1 MIQDPEYVK
10 KVHKALTDKVDGFNK
25 SLEEFSASLNDD
37 KYVSNVYKALS
48 DKVDGFS
55 KTPEQFK
62 SLVSSPKPQKKNSN
76 STGTTP
82 QKVSATKPQQ
92 KNTTSVG
99 EKPVKTT
106 PSGSSFGDNN
116 LIDKFGFKS
125 KEEQKKAGDVAS
137 KVKVD
142 VATPKAIKS
151 TSNKEVVYKTNKQ
164 NKVEKE
170 ASIFQEKVKKEEEK
184 VFINDFRNATLLPQD
199 TEKQIYN
206 EVVNEVEGKG
216 ILNTISQSASNLWN
230 KILPYIPGA
239 PSSEK
244 ELEQL
249 KSDVTF
255 LPKAKEE
262 YRNTLIKQGYNKNEI
277 TDEILT
283 KGAIDLE
290 VNKRIEDKKLSLAN
304 DYLDNLPNEIKDRLE
319 FNTLN
324 EVELKT
330 PEVKRQYE
338 IIKALDKDLTDDNNE
353 LLSLEELAKNNNG
366 LSQEES
372 LKYNSLLSSIKSK
385 IDFRNK
391 IYKKYESDA
400 SNLTTI
406 EEEYDLFKRS
416 YGFEDK
422 AGKLLNAVAD
432 LGLGAIQFVNMLKPG
447 PTQDLVALEIAGI
460 KDNKDKLVAEK
471 LQKQVEDS
479 KNVNDILDYGAD
491 VILSQAPNIALGYL
505 TGGTGML
512 AGIGTSSTGNKYSE
526 LVKSNIEGETD
537 YSKLQMYIASGIYGG
552 SEMLESNTLKMIGGG
567 KKLIGKALKN
577 ESTKNVF
584 KESLS
589 KKTLNAAKEF
599 AKNYKGELG
608 EELTTYSAQKLT
620 DIVVL
625 DMDSK
630 DVFKNA
636 KEEIKSIAK
645 DTGVMTI
652 GLNLFPATISKVVNA
667 FASKDYTLALDKN
680 NKQIEELSKI
690 VNNKEASDLVRNEAK
705 DKVDALVKSNEDALI
720 NVVKNTSELSDDLI
734 DKVIDLETE
743 NSNLKNKANDIN
755 NDSSISKGQKEI
767 LLSGLKDKFL
777 TNESLR
783 DDIVSGRKKSF
794 DILPEEDSTKLK
806 VQAAE
811 ELKSEAIASGIE
823 ESKVNIKE
831 EEITKRAIDNYEKQS
846 KETTVE
852 KPTKE
857 GLTGQENVQ
866 DVTATQGQQD
876 KVVQEKNKVEELRG
890 QEISELKEQV
900 ENSEEFITDGKVDAN
915 KIAESDNAKAKE
927 IYAKYDKLLKPLLTN
942 IKTQEDA
949 IQKQSTSEGVLRP
962 EQSEMGLQE
971 MVEGDQEPEVTTE
984 EVKSEEEV
992 RPKKKTGKKINVEV
1006 KKIEEEKQEV
1016 NNVIETSKNGLNHS
1030 RDLAG
1035 ESYELEGEIGLVQG
1049 YSVLTGEPV
1058 FISYKGDTR
1067 TRVDVDSFVNSNKLF
1082 TDEELS
1088 KLKDLKKKI
1097 LEQENSLEKNPF
1109 ETQGNIATSDSVPDG
1124 IKKLISGIV
1133 KGLGSNVKIF
1143 ITTDNDLNQNQ
1154 FKKHGLFGKL
1164 SPVRSAS
1171 IQSASKDEFGGARFM
1186 SSADAHYIYYDG
1198 NLSTQE
1204 TITVVTHE
1212 LGHILE
1218 KELFRNAS
1226 EETKLAITKDYNEWY
1241 SNLSGKSID
1250 EVKKETRDLP
1260 IHRLLKSEDRAF
1272 DKNIDRYI
1280 SSFDEWFADNVS
1292 KWARTSEKPKTLVD
1306 KFFKELYDYFKE
1318 IHDYVTKNNRYSKS
1332 LFDWLDS
1339 MYENDR
1345 AQDLFEVDTDNKT
1358 NQEEVTK
1365 IKSDLEASKERL
1377 KNAFDKYKTV
1387 GIAFD
1392 PKNQLAKDKELVKAL
1407 LDYAYNNIRLGKYNA
1422 VKLIED
1428 LAKDGIEITRDG
1440 AKYIFDRASKRVQRD
1455 INKTVGVKPKP
1466 TEQKR
1471 INKAYSIGIADQKL
1485 ENKKKKEK
1493 DKEVKE
1499 VKSETSKLNKDR
1511 KSAIKNVKG
1520 GKTGFINRNSP
1531 TFRLVSLNPK
1541 ILKLALT
1548 PEMFEKYKSQIN
1560 VLSKRRLS
1568 LDLSE
1573 LGGLEEFSKFVNE
1586 VENNYIDTS
1595 EKILSVQNQIDAF
1608 EELNPTAKREAFKP
1622 SEDLKDLYNEN
1633 KGLFTFNNVDSETT
1647 AEENEELSNN
1657 KEEVINNIDAVRKI
1671 AIDSDYSPT
1680 SKSFEILSLF
1690 ADLKQSDLD
1699 MLNRNQVIGLNNA
1712 INAIVDGFEIP
1723 TYANDIFTAIM
1734 ANRNKYGL
1742 SKDVERSYKKT
1753 GLASSKIFKAIDS
1766 LFKKFRQDEKTKAY
1780 KTNLTSID
1788 AAFKIYGGIP
1798 KVADIVAENFK
1809 GIPILRYIMGAIQ
1822 KQQGRVS
1829 ARVEE
1834 MMSNLDKVREKLIEK
1849 SKDYEESLMK
1859 IHFAFLSAQN
1869 NSNPDN
1875 KTIQTAKDSF
1885 LANSKSSSYTESER
1899 KKYAEFL
1906 KKYGDY
1912 VITYDNGILKVT
1924 DGNGNE
1930 VSDFFTKEEIDSY
1943 NAIRKE
1949 LDAQAEAAYES
1960 QFYHK
1965 KNAAPLPSNYFP
1977 QNNYTTVY
1985 GNEELKSI
1993 QKAFENPTLKSGN
2006 TESRVVKRQAHAVGH
2021 NPFSIAISAVKSV
2034 EMQHK
2039 LLTDVNI
2046 AKRALSDLIE
2056 ENEGNEELKFLYE
2069 NILGVVNKFVEQAQN
2084 ATRIEDDSI
2093 GNDVSRAL
2101 ENIFFRSTLASVD
2114 RTVKDLTANYTG
2126 LILSDGEKLLSSKL
2140 TNDLKDI
2147 PKEKV
2152 SDVLKNFLINSG
2164 ASQPTRLMNN
2174 DFDVKTSRIDF
2185 QTEGA
2190 SSLLTNR
2197 GFSSKF
2203 KTFIDSV
2210 TRKTKLNV
2218 PRDFFKRINEQLQSF
2233 SDNAPALSLWVGS
2246 FYKEF
2251 EALSGTSVDIQKIA
2265 SGDKAYLLK
2274 YKNEIEIASLI
2285 ANYTLSSRLGSKNIA
2300 EGVQKIID
2308 LSRNQGGNNVFE
2320 KYMNYLFSRFRIISA
2335 RDTRTAIN
2343 NLVQNGFGNENGAQE
2358 RIIVGNALRSI
2369 VYTALAGV
2377 IPLKFASL
2385 LMGGDDDEE
2394 KIKDSLD
2401 DMSSDPD
2408 FMKGIVETY
2417 SKYEEKANKL
2427 EDSDEYMKSILELY
2441 RSRRSELMNL
2451 LKDDRF
2457 REAVEARY
2465 RFFAREHFNK
2475 IINGHSANV
2484 DAMKKLDGNM
2494 SYINNIIKMID
2505 DKDDPVNYTK
2515 YVDLLSYINS
2525 EYGYMKYSP
2534 KERKDIL
2541 DKAIS
2546 RMEDDGFYT
2555 FREKNGGLNEKGE
2568 YDITTS
2574 EGKFKVANLFQ
2585 TIDMLKNYRENSI
2598 EGRALKGGL
2607 EFAINTA
2614 AGSRG
2619 NIKVRAISTLV
2630 EVLNKYQRE
2639 ERYGFYD
2646 SSKDRVTNGFGR
2658 TMLNGETAFN
2668 GKFKVEED
2676 DVTGK
2681 SLGLSKEISDVVNMT
2696 VPELAMI
2703 SKMASE
2709 PKYSDIGMLLGLP
2722 TSTDLSKILREV
2734 EKDEVYQ
2741 SSRGKVFYDASE
2753 KNKVF
2758 NKKDTLY
2765 KFPIKMDVE
2774 KSKIIKK

>member
-10 KVHKALTDKVDGFNK
+10 KVHKALTDKVGGFNK
-25 SLEEFSASLNDD
+25 SLEEFTASLSDE

-62 SLVSSPKPQKKNSN
+62 SLVYSQPQKKNSV
-76 STGTTP
+76 STGTAP
-82 QKVSATKPQQ
+82 QKASQSKTPTVQP
-92 KNTTSVG
+92 TSVG
-99 EKPVKTT
+99 GKQPQVKPSVTSTGKE
-106 PSGSSFGDNN
+106 N
-116 LIDKFGFKS
+116 LIDKFGFKN
-125 KEEQKKAGDVAS
+125 KEEQKKAGAVAS

-142 VATPKAIKS
+142 VTTPKSIKTTPS
-151 TSNKEVVYKTNKQ
+151 KEVVYKTDKQ
-164 NKVEKE
+164 KSIEKE
-170 ASIFQEKVKKEEEK
+170 ASIAKQKIKREEEK
-184 VFINDFRNATLLPQD
+184 QFVQDFRNATILPDNYENQIRQEVQD
-199 TEKQIYN
+199 ELQ
-206 EVVNEVEGKG
+206 GKG
-216 ILNTISQSASNLWN
+216 VWNTITQGASNVWN

-262 YRNTLIKQGYNKNEI
+262 YKNILLKQGVKENEI

-304 DYLDNLPNEIKDRLE
+304 DYLDNLPNEIKDRME

-324 EVELKT
+324 QKELKT
-330 PEVKRQYE
+330 PEVKRQYD
-338 IIKALDKDLTDDNNE
+338 ILIALDNDLKEDNQE
-353 LLSLEELAKNNNG
+353 LIDLEKKAKEFNG
-366 LSQEES
+366 LTQEES
-372 LKYNSLLSSIKSK
+372 NRYNSLISSIKGK
-385 IDFRNK
+385 IDSRNK
-391 IYKKYESDA
+391 LYKTYEK
-400 SNLTTI
+400 NVGELTTL

-422 AGKLLNAVAD
+422 AGKILNAVAD
-432 LGLGAIQFVNMLKPG
+432 LGLGVLQLANMAKPG
-447 PTQDLVALEIAGI
+447 PTQDLISLQIAGL
-460 KDNKDKLVAEK
+460 KNEKDKAVAEK
-471 LQKQVEDS
+471 FQKQVEDS
-479 KNVNDILDYGAD
+479 KNINDILDYAGD
-491 VILSQAPNIALGYL
+491 VITSQSANIAMGYL
-505 TGGTGML
+505 TGGTSTL
-512 AGIGTSSTGNKYSE
+512 VAIGGSSAGNKYSE
-526 LVKSNIEGETD
+526 LIQSNLEGKTD
-537 YSKLQMYIASGIYGG
+537 YSKLQMYLASGLYGAAE
-552 SEMLESNTLKMIGGG
+552 SLESNTLKMIGGS

-577 ESTKNVF
+577 EQTKNVF

-589 KKTLNAAKEF
+589 KKTFDAGKSFL
-599 AKNYKGELG
+599 KNYKGELG
-608 EELTTYSAQKLT
+608 EELTTFGSQKLT

-636 KEEIKSIAK
+636 KEEVKSIVK
-645 DTGVMTI
+645 DTGVMVV
-652 GLNLFPATISKVVNA
+652 GLNLFPATTVKILNA
-667 FASKDYTLALDKN
+667 FTPKDYTYNLDSN

-690 VNNKEASDLVRNEAK
+690 INNKDASDLVKKEAK
-705 DKVDALVKSNEDALI
+705 DKIDVLVKSNEEAL
-720 NVVKNTSELSDDLI
+720 NKVVKNTSQLSNDLI
-734 DKVIDLETE
+734 DRVVEIEIE
-743 NSNLKNKANDIN
+743 NSNLRNKANEIN
-755 NDSSISKGQKEI
+755 NDNTISKEQKAS
-767 LLSGLKDKFL
+767 LLSGLKEKFIS
-777 TNESLR
+777 NESLR
-783 DDIVSGRKKSF
+783 EDIVSGRKKSF
-794 DILPEEDSTKLK
+794 DILPEEESTKLK
-806 VQAAE
+806 LEAAE
-811 ELKSEAIASGIE
+811 ELKAEAIANGIKE
-823 ESKVNIKE
+823 EDINIKE
-831 EEITKRAIDNYEKQS
+831 EEITKRATANYEKQP
-846 KETTVE
+846 KETTAE
-852 KPTKE
+852 KPTEE
-857 GLTGQENVQ
+857 GPTGQENVQ
-866 DVTATQGQQD
+866 DATATQGQPNQ
-876 KVVQEKNKVEELRG
+876 VVQEEKDKVEELRQ
-890 QEISELKEQV
+890 QEIAELREQV
-900 ENSEEFITDGKVDAN
+900 ENPEEFITDGKVDAT
-915 KIAESDNAKAKE
+915 KISESDNAKAKE

-949 IQKQSTSEGVLRP
+949 IQEQSTSEGVLRP

-971 MVEGDQEPEVTTE
+971 VVQRDQEPEVTTE

-992 RPKKKTGKKINVEV
+992 
-1006 KKIEEEKQEV
+1006 
-1016 NNVIETSKNGLNHS
+1016 
-1030 RDLAG
+1030 
-1035 ESYELEGEIGLVQG
+1035 
-1049 YSVLTGEPV
+1049 
-1058 FISYKGDTR
+1058 
-1067 TRVDVDSFVNSNKLF
+1067 
-1082 TDEELS
+1082 
-1088 KLKDLKKKI
+1088 
-1097 LEQENSLEKNPF
+1097 
-1109 ETQGNIATSDSVPDG
+1109 
-1124 IKKLISGIV
+1124 
-1133 KGLGSNVKIF
+1133 
-1143 ITTDNDLNQNQ
+1143 
-1154 FKKHGLFGKL
+1154 
-1164 SPVRSAS
+1164 
-1171 IQSASKDEFGGARFM
+1171 
-1186 SSADAHYIYYDG
+1186 
-1198 NLSTQE
+1198 
-1204 TITVVTHE
+1204 
-1212 LGHILE
+1212 
-1218 KELFRNAS
+1218 
-1226 EETKLAITKDYNEWY
+1226 
-1241 SNLSGKSID
+1241 
-1250 EVKKETRDLP
+1250 
-1260 IHRLLKSEDRAF
+1260 
-1272 DKNIDRYI
+1272 
-1280 SSFDEWFADNVS
+1280 
-1292 KWARTSEKPKTLVD
+1292 
-1306 KFFKELYDYFKE
+1306 
-1318 IHDYVTKNNRYSKS
+1318 
-1332 LFDWLDS
+1332 
-1339 MYENDR
+1339 
-1345 AQDLFEVDTDNKT
+1345 
-1358 NQEEVTK
+1358 TK
-1365 IKSDLEASKERL
+1365 IKSELEASKERL
-1377 KNAFDKYKTV
+1377 NKAFNQYRNV
-1387 GIAFD
+1387 NIAFD

-1511 KSAIKNVKG
+1511 KSAIKNVKV

-1541 ILKLALT
+1541 ILKLALI

-1753 GLASSKIFKAIDS
+1753 GLASSKIFKAIDG

-1885 LANSKSSSYTESER
+1885 LANSKSSSYIESER
-1899 KKYAEFL
+1899 KKYAEFV

-1912 VITYDNGILKVT
+1912 VITYDNGELKVV

-1930 VSDFFTKEEIDSY
+1930 VKDFFTKEEIDSY

-1949 LDAQAEAAYES
+1949 LDIQAEAAYES
-1960 QFYHK
+1960 QFYHG
-1965 KNAAPLPSNYFP
+1965 KNASPLVSNYFP
-1977 QNNYTTVY
+1977 QNNYSTVY

-1993 QKAFENPTLKSGN
+1993 QNAFNNPTLKSSN
-2006 TESRVVKRQAHAVGH
+2006 VKSRVVKQQAHAVGH

-2046 AKRALSDLIE
+2046 AKRALSDLIK
-2056 ENEGNEELKFLYE
+2056 ENEGNEDLKFLYE
-2069 NILGVVNKFVEQAQN
+2069 NILGVVNKFVEQTQN

-2101 ENIFFRSTLASVD
+2101 ETIFFRSTLASVD

-2218 PRDFFKRINEQLQSF
+2218 PRDFFKRMNEQLQSF
-2233 SDNAPALSLWVGS
+2233 SDNAPALSLWAGS

-2417 SKYEEKANKL
+2417 SKYEEKAKKL

-2484 DAMKKLDGNM
+2484 DAMKKLDGNI

>member
-1 MIQDPEYVK
+1 
-10 KVHKALTDKVDGFNK
+10 
-25 SLEEFSASLNDD
+25 
-37 KYVSNVYKALS
+37 
-48 DKVDGFS
+48 
-55 KTPEQFK
+55 
-62 SLVSSPKPQKKNSN
+62 
-76 STGTTP
+76 
-82 QKVSATKPQQ
+82 
-92 KNTTSVG
+92 
-99 EKPVKTT
+99 
-106 PSGSSFGDNN
+106 
-116 LIDKFGFKS
+116 
-125 KEEQKKAGDVAS
+125 
-137 KVKVD
+137 
-142 VATPKAIKS
+142 
-151 TSNKEVVYKTNKQ
+151 
-164 NKVEKE
+164 
-170 ASIFQEKVKKEEEK
+170 
-184 VFINDFRNATLLPQD
+184 
-199 TEKQIYN
+199 
-206 EVVNEVEGKG
+206 
-216 ILNTISQSASNLWN
+216 
-230 KILPYIPGA
+230 
-239 PSSEK
+239 
-244 ELEQL
+244 
-249 KSDVTF
+249 
-255 LPKAKEE
+255 
-262 YRNTLIKQGYNKNEI
+262 
-277 TDEILT
+277 
-283 KGAIDLE
+283 
-290 VNKRIEDKKLSLAN
+290 
-304 DYLDNLPNEIKDRLE
+304 
-319 FNTLN
+319 
-324 EVELKT
+324 
-330 PEVKRQYE
+330 
-338 IIKALDKDLTDDNNE
+338 
-353 LLSLEELAKNNNG
+353 
-366 LSQEES
+366 
-372 LKYNSLLSSIKSK
+372 
-385 IDFRNK
+385 
-391 IYKKYESDA
+391 
-400 SNLTTI
+400 
-406 EEEYDLFKRS
+406 
-416 YGFEDK
+416 
-422 AGKLLNAVAD
+422 
-432 LGLGAIQFVNMLKPG
+432 
-447 PTQDLVALEIAGI
+447 
-460 KDNKDKLVAEK
+460 
-471 LQKQVEDS
+471 
-479 KNVNDILDYGAD
+479 
-491 VILSQAPNIALGYL
+491 
-505 TGGTGML
+505 
-512 AGIGTSSTGNKYSE
+512 
-526 LVKSNIEGETD
+526 
-537 YSKLQMYIASGIYGG
+537 
-552 SEMLESNTLKMIGGG
+552 
-567 KKLIGKALKN
+567 
-577 ESTKNVF
+577 
-584 KESLS
+584 
-589 KKTLNAAKEF
+589 
-599 AKNYKGELG
+599 
-608 EELTTYSAQKLT
+608 
-620 DIVVL
+620 
-625 DMDSK
+625 
-630 DVFKNA
+630 
-636 KEEIKSIAK
+636 
-645 DTGVMTI
+645 
-652 GLNLFPATISKVVNA
+652 
-667 FASKDYTLALDKN
+667 
-680 NKQIEELSKI
+680 
-690 VNNKEASDLVRNEAK
+690 
-705 DKVDALVKSNEDALI
+705 
-720 NVVKNTSELSDDLI
+720 
-734 DKVIDLETE
+734 
-743 NSNLKNKANDIN
+743 
-755 NDSSISKGQKEI
+755 
-767 LLSGLKDKFL
+767 
-777 TNESLR
+777 
-783 DDIVSGRKKSF
+783 
-794 DILPEEDSTKLK
+794 
-806 VQAAE
+806 
-811 ELKSEAIASGIE
+811 
-823 ESKVNIKE
+823 
-831 EEITKRAIDNYEKQS
+831 
-846 KETTVE
+846 
-852 KPTKE
+852 
-857 GLTGQENVQ
+857 
-866 DVTATQGQQD
+866 
-876 KVVQEKNKVEELRG
+876 
-890 QEISELKEQV
+890 
-900 ENSEEFITDGKVDAN
+900 
-915 KIAESDNAKAKE
+915 
-927 IYAKYDKLLKPLLTN
+927 
-942 IKTQEDA
+942 
-949 IQKQSTSEGVLRP
+949 
-962 EQSEMGLQE
+962 
-971 MVEGDQEPEVTTE
+971 
-984 EVKSEEEV
+984 
-992 RPKKKTGKKINVEV
+992 
-1006 KKIEEEKQEV
+1006 
-1016 NNVIETSKNGLNHS
+1016 
-1030 RDLAG
+1030 
-1035 ESYELEGEIGLVQG
+1035 
-1049 YSVLTGEPV
+1049 
-1058 FISYKGDTR
+1058 
-1067 TRVDVDSFVNSNKLF
+1067 
-1082 TDEELS
+1082 
-1088 KLKDLKKKI
+1088 
-1097 LEQENSLEKNPF
+1097 
-1109 ETQGNIATSDSVPDG
+1109 
-1124 IKKLISGIV
+1124 
-1133 KGLGSNVKIF
+1133 
-1143 ITTDNDLNQNQ
+1143 
-1154 FKKHGLFGKL
+1154 
-1164 SPVRSAS
+1164 
-1171 IQSASKDEFGGARFM
+1171 
-1186 SSADAHYIYYDG
+1186 
-1198 NLSTQE
+1198 
-1204 TITVVTHE
+1204 
-1212 LGHILE
+1212 
-1218 KELFRNAS
+1218 
-1226 EETKLAITKDYNEWY
+1226 
-1241 SNLSGKSID
+1241 
-1250 EVKKETRDLP
+1250 
-1260 IHRLLKSEDRAF
+1260 
-1272 DKNIDRYI
+1272 
-1280 SSFDEWFADNVS
+1280 
-1292 KWARTSEKPKTLVD
+1292 
-1306 KFFKELYDYFKE
+1306 
-1318 IHDYVTKNNRYSKS
+1318 
-1332 LFDWLDS
+1332 
-1339 MYENDR
+1339 
-1345 AQDLFEVDTDNKT
+1345 
-1358 NQEEVTK
+1358 
-1365 IKSDLEASKERL
+1365 
-1377 KNAFDKYKTV
+1377 
-1387 GIAFD
+1387 
-1392 PKNQLAKDKELVKAL
+1392 
-1407 LDYAYNNIRLGKYNA
+1407 
-1422 VKLIED
+1422 
-1428 LAKDGIEITRDG
+1428 
-1440 AKYIFDRASKRVQRD
+1440 
-1455 INKTVGVKPKP
+1455 
-1466 TEQKR
+1466 
-1471 INKAYSIGIADQKL
+1471 
-1485 ENKKKKEK
+1485 
-1493 DKEVKE
+1493 
-1499 VKSETSKLNKDR
+1499 
-1511 KSAIKNVKG
+1511 
-1520 GKTGFINRNSP
+1520 
-1531 TFRLVSLNPK
+1531 
-1541 ILKLALT
+1541 
-1548 PEMFEKYKSQIN
+1548 MFEKYKSQIN

-1753 GLASSKIFKAIDS
+1753 GLASSKIFKAIDG

-1912 VITYDNGILKVT
+1912 VVTYDNGILKVT

-2046 AKRALSDLIE
+2046 AKRALSDLIK

-2101 ENIFFRSTLASVD
+2101 ETIFFRSTLASVD

-2126 LILSDGEKLLSSKL
+2126 LILSDGEKLISSKFV
-2140 TNDLKDI
+2140 NDLNSV
-2147 PKEKV
+2147 PKEKR
-2152 SDVLKNFLINSG
+2152 KEFIMKFLINSG
-2164 ASQPTRLMNN
+2164 ASQAPRLVNN

-2203 KTFIDSV
+2203 KTFIDSA

-2218 PRDFFKRINEQLQSF
+2218 PGDFFKRINEQLQSF

-2251 EALSGTSVDIQKIA
+2251 EALSGTEVDIQKIA
-2265 SGDKAYLLK
+2265 LGDKAYLLK

-2343 NLVQNGFGNENGAQE
+2343 NLVQNGFGDENGAQE
-2358 RIIVGNALRSI
+2358 RIIAGNALRSI

-2408 FMKGIVETY
+2408 FMKGIVEIY
-2417 SKYEEKANKL
+2417 NEYEEKAKKL
-2427 EDSDEYMKSILELY
+2427 EDSDEYMKNILELY

-2457 REAVEARY
+2457 KEAVEARY

-2475 IINGHSANV
+2475 IINVHSANV

-2505 DKDDPVNYTK
+2505 DKDDPVNYIK
-2515 YVDLLSYINS
+2515 YVDLLGYINS
-2525 EYGYMKYSP
+2525 EYGYTRYNAE
-2534 KERKDIL
+2534 ERKDIL
-2541 DKAIS
+2541 DKAIK

-2568 YDITTS
+2568 YDIKTS
-2574 EGKFKVANLFQ
+2574 EGGFKVANLFQ